1 MEILSKEV
9 LRAHLGGDGHLLTL
23 PVEEDFHVD
32 EGRLASLVIEGDETL
47 VLPLFL
53 ILEDT
58 PDSEE
63 VSIEQLSSLVFLEK
77 DSRWEGERV

>member
-1 MEILSKEV
+1 LVKHLHLLNVGQGVEILSKEV

-32 EGRLASLVIEGDETL
+32 EGRLPSLVIEGDETL

-63 VSIEQLSSLVFLEK
+63 VSIE
-77 DSRWEGERV
+77 

>member
-1 MEILSKEV
+1 M
-9 LRAHLGGDGHLLTL
+9 
-23 PVEEDFHVD
+23 
-32 EGRLASLVIEGDETL
+32 
-47 VLPLFL
+47 LPLFL

-63 VSIEQLSSLVFLEK
+63 VSIEQLSSLSFLEK